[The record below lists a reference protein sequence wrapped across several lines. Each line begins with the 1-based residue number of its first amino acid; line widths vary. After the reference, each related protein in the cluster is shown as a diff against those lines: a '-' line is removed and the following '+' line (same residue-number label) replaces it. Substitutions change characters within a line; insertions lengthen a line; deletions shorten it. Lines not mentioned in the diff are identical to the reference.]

1 MYAIANVGG
10 MTTPKQIKK
19 DVIICQAQFLVEG
32 KNFVKPIIVAVF
44 NEDIKKVQELDRG
57 QKVVLEFNQRLNKGF
72 LNSSYVNHIA
82 DEDLVQ
88 QFEEIVTYNAKVPS
102 GY

>member
-1 MYAIANVGG
+1 MYVVAKVGG

-19 DVIICQAQFLVEG
+19 DIVICQAQFLVEG

-44 NEDIKKVQELDRG
+44 NEDIKKVQELERG
-57 QKVVLEFNQRLNKGF
+57 QKVILEFNQRINKGF

-82 DEDLVQ
+82 DEDLIE
-88 QFEEIVTYNAKVPS
+88 QFENVVNYSEKVPS
-102 GY
+102 F